1 MNWDHKELKA
11 TVKTSEILPFL
22 GCQTRL
28 VVPGAGAYLECL
40 SEDHRS
46 WGNVVMPLCSFS
58 SMDLLCFIYF
68 LLLRMHTFMLICQL
82 IGVPK
87 CVLSGTL
94 TVFVVLAAKCSQ
106 KVYFVFIS
114 CALLYTCLPPS
125 LPQIWNEVMCIVGW
139 SARWLF
145 LSSRAVT
152 SSFHCRW
159 LEWLWHLGQIYE
171 PQELQ
176 DHRIEK
182 ARISY
187 SECGGKLSNRQTLS
201 NKQAFL

>member
-11 TVKTSEILPFL
+11 TVKTSEILQFL

-68 LLLRMHTFMLICQL
+68 LLLRMHSFMLICQL
-82 IGVPK
+82 TGVTK

-106 KVYFVFIS
+106 KAYFVFIS
-114 CALLYTCLPPS
+114 CALLYTFSPPPQSSSNLKWGHVHCGLKCQVALPVFKGCHIFP
-125 LPQIWNEVMCIVGW
+125 LPVAGVI
-139 SARWLF
+139 
-145 LSSRAVT
+145 VT
-152 SSFHCRW
+152 SGANLRAS
-159 LEWLWHLGQIYE
+159 
-171 PQELQ
+171 
-176 DHRIEK
+176 RI
-182 ARISY
+182 A
-187 SECGGKLSNRQTLS
+187 GP
-201 NKQAFL
+201 

>member
-1 MNWDHKELKA
+1 MNWDHKELKT

-125 LPQIWNEVMCIVGW
+125 LPQIWNEVMCIVAEVPGGSSCLQGLSHLLPAADGW
-139 SARWLF
+139 SDCDIWGKFMSLKN
-145 LSSRAVT
+145 
-152 SSFHCRW
+152 CRTI
-159 LEWLWHLGQIYE
+159 G
-171 PQELQ
+171 
-176 DHRIEK
+176 
-182 ARISY
+182 
-187 SECGGKLSNRQTLS
+187 
-201 NKQAFL
+201 

>member
-11 TVKTSEILPFL
+11 KVKTSEILQFL

-58 SMDLLCFIYF
+58 STDLLCFIYF
-68 LLLRMHTFMLICQL
+68 LLLRMYAFMLICQL
-82 IGVPK
+82 IGVTK

-106 KVYFVFIS
+106 KAYFVFIL
-114 CALLYTCLPPS
+114 CALLYTPPHTVFLKFEMRSCALWAEVPGGSSCLQGLS
-125 LPQIWNEVMCIVGW
+125 HLLPTAGGW
-139 SARWLF
+139 SDCDIWGKF
-145 LSSRAVT
+145 T
-152 SSFHCRW
+152 SIKNCRTI
-159 LEWLWHLGQIYE
+159 G
-171 PQELQ
+171 
-176 DHRIEK
+176 
-182 ARISY
+182 
-187 SECGGKLSNRQTLS
+187 
-201 NKQAFL
+201 